1 MSDPRS
7 AGPQS
12 AGPRSPASWTADPWT
27 ADPQKPNRSEHGTAR
42 VTSPF
47 PPPPHLRLIQALPA
61 AVRFASAPSSGTFG
75 SGALGAVAVRAVRT
89 RKDCEVED
97 GSSLRSDF
105 GSSQDL
111 CAALFAVRSQACW
124 SASSPAFLDD
134 PRNVGPRAVEPRAVE
149 SSSKACQRGTSPA
162 VQPSSRLW
170 NSRRADEPTS

>member
-1 MSDPRS
+1 M
-7 AGPQS
+7 
-12 AGPRSPASWTADPWT
+12 AS
-27 ADPQKPNRSEHGTAR
+27 S
-42 VTSPF
+42 
-47 PPPPHLRLIQALPA
+47 ALP
-61 AVRFASAPSSGTFG
+61 RRLGEGFGSAEGQLRHPRHALIDGSEVFIADSLNHQIVVLTNEGIWRRAFGTFG

-170 NSRRADEPTS
+170 NSRRADEPPELLY